1 MTYRYSPST
10 RGFYPDDGNYPN
22 LPDDLVYVSDEDYAA
37 LQAGQS
43 DGKQIVPGDGGHPT
57 FAIPTLDEARAGR
70 KAAATAR
77 RQTERDRGVVVNGN
91 RWHSDKGS
99 ADDIATAVSMARL
112 YEAGQG
118 EGTFKTIW
126 KTADGFV
133 TVTLSDLLAA
143 GLAVGSFVQACFA
156 NEAAL
161 YAAIDA
167 AETIEDVNAVS
178 LDDGWPDDGGPKDA
192 ATIQAIQQANARLER
207 RAKELEAQGDF
218 TGAQLLR
225 LSIKEI

>member
-1 MTYRYSPST
+1 MTEIFETTARVFDGRIERIAATYT
-10 RGFYPDDGNYPN
+10 DTPDPARNR
-22 LPDDLVYVSDEDYAA
+22 
-37 LQAGQS
+37 
-43 DGKQIVPGDGGHPT
+43 IVRVWDVEE
-57 FAIPTLDEARAGR
+57 IPLDEVKATR
-70 KAAATAR
+70 KAAATER
-77 RQTERDRGVVVNGN
+77 RKAERDRGVVVNGY

-112 YEAGQG
+112 YEVGQG
-118 EGTFKTIW
+118 DGTFKTAW

-143 GLAVGSFVQACFA
+143 GLAIGGFVQACFA
-156 NEAAL
+156 NEAAIS
-161 YAAIDA
+161 AAIDA
-167 AETIEDVNAVS
+167 AEAAEDVIAIS